1 MQVTLKLFATLSD
14 YLPPGASKN
23 AIPREVGDGASVREL
38 LASNGVPMEKCH
50 LILVNGIYVA
60 PAKAADKHLAPG
72 DTVSVWPPVA
82 GG

>member
-23 AIPREVGDGASVREL
+23 TVPREVGDGVSVREL
-38 LASNGVPMEKCH
+38 LASTGVPMEKCH
-50 LILVNGIYVA
+50 LILVNGVYVA
-60 PAKAADKHLAPG
+60 PAKAADKRLAAG

>member
-14 YLPPGASKN
+14 YLPPGAAKN
-23 AIPREVGDGASVREL
+23 AIPREVGDGVSVRDL
-38 LASNGVPMEKCH
+38 LASTGVPMEKCH
-50 LILVNGIYVA
+50 LILVNGVYCA
-60 PAKAADKHLAPG
+60 PAKAGEKQLAAG